1 MCKRLWERYSDFL
14 IIGEAW
20 GCMDVCEEREIT
32 LIQSGIIP
40 RLFKLPIAIASILG
54 E

>member
-20 GCMDVCEEREIT
+20 GCMDVCEEREISIKIHYY
-32 LIQSGIIP
+32 LIN
-40 RLFKLPIAIASILG
+40 FFF
-54 E
+54 